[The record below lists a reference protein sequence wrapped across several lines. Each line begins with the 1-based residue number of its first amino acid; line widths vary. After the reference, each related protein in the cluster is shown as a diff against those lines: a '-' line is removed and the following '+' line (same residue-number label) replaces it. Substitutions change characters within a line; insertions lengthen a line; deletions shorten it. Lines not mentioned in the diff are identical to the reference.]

1 MSEKVVLALYD
12 VTQGM
17 AKAMSMMF
25 IGKQIDAVYHSSIVV
40 YDR

>member
-12 VTQGM
+12 ITNGL

-25 IGKQIDAVYHSSIVV
+25 IGQQIDAVYHSSIVV
-40 YDR
+40 YGR